1 MENTKAVILGE
12 LLDDIDSKA
21 FELEAWKKK
30 ATLVLKKIFGD
41 NDEKLSM
48 IEKLHYEFS
57 SWSLRDSS
65 GGTSYDKVKENA
77 RKIIEAATAEL
88 KLTTDNNLVIETLKD
103 ELSGKEFAALQSI
116 TEDQENISQSLNV
129 YFNAMSPERKNELL
143 IALVIRSMER

>member
-77 RKIIEAATAEL
+77 RKIIEAAIAEL
-88 KLTTDNNLVIETLKD
+88 QLTTDNNLVIETLKD

-116 TEDQENISQSLNV
+116 TENQENISQSLNV
-129 YFNAMSPERKNELL
+129 FFCAMSPERKNELL
-143 IALVIRSMER
+143 MALVIRSMER